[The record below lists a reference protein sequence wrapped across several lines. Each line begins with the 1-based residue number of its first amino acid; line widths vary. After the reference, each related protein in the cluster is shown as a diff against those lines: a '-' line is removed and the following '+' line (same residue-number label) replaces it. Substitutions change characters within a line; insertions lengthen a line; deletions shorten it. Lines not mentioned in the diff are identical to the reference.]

1 MKKLN
6 TYLTEKLKIGKST
19 KHQYAYQPTNYG
31 ELSTILEE
39 RLTKD
44 KDADLNDIDVS
55 KITDMLDL
63 FKDLDPH
70 NIDVSQ
76 WDVSNV
82 KTMNGMFFNCRNLN
96 CNLSDWDVSNVVTMF
111 AMFEECKMFEG
122 KGLENWEVSGVK
134 NMRIMFWGCVK
145 FNCDLNDWKINQKGS
160 DLTDTF
166 FGCKSLK
173 NIPKW
178 FE

>member
-1 MKKLN
+1 MKTIDEYIL
-6 TYLTEKLKIGKST
+6 EKLKIN
-19 KHQYAYQPTNYG
+19 KHSNDIEQP
-31 ELSTILEE
+31 
-39 RLTKD
+39 KD
-44 KDADLNDIDVS
+44 KKELREILKKRLAKDKNANLNDIDVS
-55 KITDMLDL
+55 EITDMSEL
-63 FKDLDPH
+63 FRHLDPH
-70 NIDVSQ
+70 KIDISE

-82 KTMNGMFFNCRNLN
+82 TDMDYMFAYCENFNCD
-96 CNLSDWDVSNVVTMF
+96 LSDWDVSNVVTMI